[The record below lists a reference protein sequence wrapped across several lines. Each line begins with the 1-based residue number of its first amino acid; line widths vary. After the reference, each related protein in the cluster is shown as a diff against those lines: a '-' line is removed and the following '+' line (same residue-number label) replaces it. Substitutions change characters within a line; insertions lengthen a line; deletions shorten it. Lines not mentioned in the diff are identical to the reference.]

1 MIEIF
6 PLEKIYNPL
15 RNSFFLNTTSN
26 RLEGMVIARGMLEM
40 LCIHKV
46 AALRDIFFVSPR
58 NNQPDVYKTFCW
70 SLTCIKWL
78 HVRWHLASD
87 QLLHSYMRLYECRLN
102 YFQELSSFI
111 VSVEFSKNC

>member
-1 MIEIF
+1 
-6 PLEKIYNPL
+6 
-15 RNSFFLNTTSN
+15 
-26 RLEGMVIARGMLEM
+26 M

-46 AALRDIFFVSPR
+46 AALREIFFVSPR

-70 SLTCIKWL
+70 SLTCIEWL

-111 VSVEFSKNC
+111 VSVEF